1 MNLLVTEF
9 LHVEARCD
17 RLPIGSSATCASSYR
32 SRQTPT
38 DHAQSFSRRIVDI
51 NPVSHA
57 KSSTRA
63 RLFCTQPLLPF
74 SLRFRKPI
82 STLLAIRR
90 LETTNYETWKLRPFP
105 DARER
110 NFIIER
116 RFLIVFFAKEIFGF
130 FADFTSLCIGKSL
143 RERASWKWQRWY
155 NLFVPNP
162 AGKMFDNGT
171 NLIADSNRLSGKPGN
186 SPLIG
191 FDEGGCKSN

>member
-1 MNLLVTEF
+1 MHHIVPVKHRLITRNRFLV
-9 LHVEARCD
+9 
-17 RLPIGSSATCASSYR
+17 ASSILTPFRTRNLARERVSFARSLFSHSRFVSENR
-32 SRQTPT
+32 SRP
-38 DHAQSFSRRIVDI
+38 
-51 NPVSHA
+51 
-57 KSSTRA
+57 SS
-63 RLFCTQPLLPF
+63 LFGGLDF
-74 SLRFRKPI
+74 
-82 STLLAIRR
+82 
-90 LETTNYETWKLRPFP
+90 ETTNYETWKLRPFP

-110 NFIIER
+110 NFIIKR

>member
-1 MNLLVTEF
+1 MQNFVQMCQILEECIRTNKKMIDERSCYRIPSRGSKMR
-9 LHVEARCD
+9 EAD

-63 RLFCTQPLLPF
+63 HLFCTQPLLPF

-90 LETTNYETWKLRPFP
+90 PWFRDHELRNVKI
-105 DARER
+105 ASVS
-110 NFIIER
+110 R
-116 RFLIVFFAKEIFGF
+116 R
-130 FADFTSLCIGKSL
+130 T
-143 RERASWKWQRWY
+143 RAELY
-155 NLFVPNP
+155 N
-162 AGKMFDNGT
+162 
-171 NLIADSNRLSGKPGN
+171 
-186 SPLIG
+186 
-191 FDEGGCKSN
+191 